1 MVSTSIVVLFLLTAG
16 GSKTFNLGAADTLT
30 TINFTAV
37 DAFTFLYAA
46 HCIIARNFI
55 LDFATANTIVV
66 HKLVLIE
73 NDIINVASLSLR
85 KRPQF
90 HYLMSTLL
98 LL

>member
-1 MVSTSIVVLFLLTAG
+1 MLSPYV
-16 GSKTFNLGAADTLT
+16 TLP
-30 TINFTAV
+30 
-37 DAFTFLYAA
+37 
-46 HCIIARNFI
+46 IIARNFI

-90 HYLMSTLL
+90 HYLDVNTASLVRIGR
-98 LL
+98 